1 MMSLEKKYQALLSQA
16 QQRDLAD
23 AQSMRLCFELLSLS
37 SAIDRDCAARLA
49 PYRLSEGRFV
59 LLFLLDAAEG
69 AALAPN
75 VLAEQA
81 GISRATVTGLLDGLE
96 REGLIERQPDAHD
109 RRSLRIVLT
118 AQGRRTARKVIT
130 QHSQWIAQLL
140 APLSSA
146 ERGQL
151 QHLLGKVA
159 AAMQENTP

>member
-1 MMSLEKKYQALLSQA
+1 MSLEKKYQALLGQA

-49 PYRLSEGRFV
+49 PHGLSEGRFV

-75 VLAEQA
+75 ALAEQA
-81 GISRATVTGLLDGLE
+81 GISRATVTGLLDGLQ

-109 RRSLRIVLT
+109 RRALRIVLT
-118 AQGRRTARKVIT
+118 AQGRRTARKVIA

-140 APLSSA
+140 APLNSA

-151 QHLLGKVA
+151 QRLLGKIA
-159 AAMQENTP
+159 AAMQEAAP

>member
-1 MMSLEKKYQALLSQA
+1 MSLEKKYQALLGQA

-49 PYRLSEGRFV
+49 PHGLSEGRFV

-75 VLAEQA
+75 ALAEQA
-81 GISRATVTGLLDGLE
+81 GISRATVTGLLDGLQ

-109 RRSLRIVLT
+109 RRALRIVLT
-118 AQGRRTARKVIT
+118 AQGRRTARKVIA

-140 APLSSA
+140 APLNSA

-151 QHLLGKVA
+151 QRLLSKIA
-159 AAMQENTP
+159 AAMQEAAP